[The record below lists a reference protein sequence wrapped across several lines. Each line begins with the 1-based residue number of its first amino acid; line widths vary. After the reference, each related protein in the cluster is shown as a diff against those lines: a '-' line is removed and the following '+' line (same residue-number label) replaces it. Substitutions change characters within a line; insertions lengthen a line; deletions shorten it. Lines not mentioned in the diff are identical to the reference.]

1 MPEDSMSAAASNSST
16 AVATS
21 RPLENGKQSHAATA
35 RSAYNRMR
43 LGMMII
49 ASVVTLLAFAVYM
62 ISALQWRNSAFFGAM
77 LTPHMVVDGSRSIG
91 SPNWSGL
98 TAGLERLDRILS
110 INGQDLA
117 APDADSAAARAGFR
131 AIVSTLRPGDTV
143 DLVFLRPVGSIAT
156 ETDTQVVCDPQQDG
170 LRTCRLSYVVS
181 ELPGN
186 DFITYFVI
194 PWVIGLLIVMLGV
207 VMLYLRPHQPTA
219 RLTAL
224 FCLTLG
230 LFMGGLFDVN
240 NTYTLIPIWLVGTMF
255 IGAALSTLALTFPV
269 NLTLIYRYPVLN
281 VLPFAVSVGLT
292 AVSLFLYFVPP
303 SPYSFPDTWQIGLF
317 WGAFGVL
324 ILSINLYR
332 RRRLAVSPAVR
343 DQSNTTL
350 IGMVL
355 AGAPIIFWMMNTLA
369 QQLNGRNLIPLN
381 TSAIMPFFLMPPL
394 ALVYAVLQYRTLDT
408 DRIITQAITYTLM
421 LVGLVV
427 GYFLLVFGASLITNQ
442 TLRLGANEFI
452 VAITIFGIAVF
463 FLPVRTFLQ
472 REIDRIYYRTR
483 TAYQGRVEGFAR
495 SLSTLTKFEQF
506 IGAYRQQLEETVSP
520 SHTFIFLSSRQT
532 GDYAAYGISAPETD
546 VRFEK
551 TSDLVDL
558 LRRSPDDLLYLQPGV
573 PWPPELRAE
582 RSRLAILNTFII
594 ACLRGREDL
603 IGFVVIAPSRAQP
616 GTYVF
621 EDLRFIENMTNQ
633 LALAVERAQAIESL
647 ERRVRELDVLSQVS
661 QAVNFTIEYD
671 DLLELIF
678 AQTDRLVRAPYF
690 YIALRDRGTD
700 KLYYAFLVENE
711 DRFEQRENRRWLMG
725 NDLISE
731 VLREG
736 LPRRTDDYSAEMA
749 RRNSPIVYESAI
761 LKAWMGVPLIAGT
774 TTLGVMAVA
783 NIEPGKTFSDDQY
796 KIFGDIAALA
806 ATSLDKARLFA
817 ETNLRARQLAALN
830 TISQQ
835 LASELNVENLLDL
848 ITRSAV
854 EILDAEAGSLLLN
867 VEDDPKSF
875 EFKVAVGGSGK
886 DLVGKRFPR
895 NKGLVGEVATS
906 NRYVI
911 VNDATNDPRWGGE
924 VSKGGFS
931 TNAVLAVPLV
941 AQNKVIGVLEVLN
954 KKGGGVYVKEDA
966 DLLTTFAGQAA
977 VAIENARLFQMTD
990 LQLGQRV
997 AELQAM
1003 ERIDVELNRSL
1014 DLQKV
1019 AEITMRWAI
1028 ANSAA
1033 TAGALGIVV
1042 GDAPTQHLQ
1051 IIAKYGYLP
1060 EDFPQGADENLWP
1073 LEKGIV
1079 SRVMRTRQPDL
1090 ANDVKIDPNYVP
1102 SLRGSLSQ
1110 LTIPMISG
1118 GEINAILIL
1127 EKDKE
1132 PRLSLVDMSF
1142 AQRLAEHA
1150 SIAIANAQFYAELTR
1165 ANDSKSE
1172 FVSFVAHELKTPM
1185 TSMKGFTDLLL
1196 SGVVGK
1202 MNDQQNNFLNTIRS
1216 NIDRMNTLVSD
1227 LNDVTKLQTNKL
1239 RMEFANVD
1247 FRNVVNETLR
1257 PLHKQIEDKSQKLT
1271 MDMPERMPLIL
1282 ADQNRLI
1289 QVMTNMVSNAY
1300 KYSPPEGEIIISTEV
1315 MEHQRD
1321 AKGKDLGPMLHIQ
1334 VRDTGI
1340 GMSEEDLNKLFTPY
1354 FRSENPLTR
1363 QQPGTG
1369 LGLTITRGIVV
1380 GHGGQIWVESE
1391 LGKGTSFH
1399 FTVPI
1404 VAESLNEEPER
1415 LTQPVK

>member
-1 MPEDSMSAAASNSST
+1 MTAASNSST
-16 AVATS
+16 SAATTTS
-21 RPLENGKQSHAATA
+21 HTIENGRQSRVAADPG
-35 RSAYNRMR
+35 YER
-43 LGMMII
+43 LRIGLTLVAGI
-49 ASVVTLLAFAVYM
+49 VTVLAFAIYL
-62 ISALQWRNSAFFGAM
+62 IAAFQWRGSAFFGAM
-77 LTPHMVVDGSRSIG
+77 LTPNMVVDGSRSIG
-91 SPNWSGL
+91 SSNWPGL
-98 TAGLERLDRILS
+98 AAGLQRLDHVLT
-110 INGQDLA
+110 INDQPLTDNLA
-117 APDADSAAARAGFR
+117 DTATARARFR
-131 AIVSTLRPGDTV
+131 TIVSGLRPGDRV
-143 DLVFLRPVGSIAT
+143 DLTFSRPVSSE
-156 ETDTQVVCDPQQDG
+156 ETAAACGPAENGV
-170 LRTCRLSYVVS
+170 LSCRVSYLVNFMPNS
-181 ELPGN
+181 
-186 DFITYFVI
+186 DFIAYFVI
-194 PWVIGLLIVMLGV
+194 PWIIGLLVVILGV
-207 VMLYLRPHQPTA
+207 VVLYLRPRQHSA
-219 RLTAL
+219 RMVAL

-230 LFMGGLFDVN
+230 MFMGGSFDVN
-240 NTYTLIPIWLVGTMF
+240 NTYMLLPLWLVSTMF
-255 IGAALSTLALTFPV
+255 IGAALGSLALSFPV
-269 NLTLIYRYPVLN
+269 KVTMVYRYPVLHA
-281 VLPFAVSVGLT
+281 LPFALSVGLS
-292 AVSLFLYFVPP
+292 ALSLFLYFAPP
-303 SPYSFPDTWQIGLF
+303 SPYSFPDSWQVGLF
-317 WGAFGVL
+317 WAVL
-324 ILSINLYR
+324 SAIVLTISLYR
-332 RRRLAVSPAVR
+332 RRRLAVSSSVR
-343 DQSNTTL
+343 DQSNTAL

-355 AGAPIIFWMMNTLA
+355 AAAPLLFWIVNTVA
-369 QQLNGRNLIPLN
+369 QQVGARTPIPLN

-394 ALVYAVLQYRTLDT
+394 ALAYAVLQYRSVNT
-408 DRIITQAITYTLM
+408 DRIITQAITYTIM
-421 LVGLVV
+421 LVGLVI
-427 GYFLLVFGASLITNQ
+427 GYFLLVFGASLVTNQ
-442 TLRLGANEFI
+442 ALRLGANEFV
-452 VAITIFGIAVF
+452 VAITIFALAVL
-463 FLPVRTFLQ
+463 FLPVRTGLQ
-472 REIDRIYYRTR
+472 NQIDRIYFRTR
-483 TAYQGRVEGFAR
+483 TAYQGRVESFAR
-495 SLSTLTKFEQF
+495 SLSTLTEFDQF
-506 IGAYRQQLEETVSP
+506 IGAYRQQLDETVTP
-520 SHTFIFLSSRQT
+520 TRTFIFLPNRQT
-532 GDYAAYGISAPETD
+532 GDYAAYGTTSPETD
-546 VRFEK
+546 VRFDK
-551 TSDLVDL
+551 TSGLLDL
-558 LRRSPDDLLYLQPGV
+558 LRQSSEDLVYLQPGQ
-573 PWPPELRAE
+573 PWPAELRSE
-582 RSRLAILNTFII
+582 RSRLAILNTLVI
-594 ACLRGREDL
+594 ARLRGRTDL
-603 IGFVVIAPSRAQP
+603 IGFVILSPSRAQP
-616 GTYVF
+616 GTYTF
-621 EDLRFIENMTNQ
+621 EDLRFIENLTNQ
-633 LALAVERAQAIESL
+633 MALAVERAQAIESL

-700 KLYYAFLVENE
+700 KMYYAFFVEND
-711 DRFEQRENRRWLMG
+711 DRLPQRENRRWLMG
-725 NDLISE
+725 RDLVSE

-736 LPRRTDDYSAEMA
+736 LPRRVDDYSAEMA
-749 RRNSPIVYESAI
+749 RRNSVIIYESMN

-774 TTLGVMAVA
+774 TTLGVVAVA
-783 NIEPGKTFSDDQY
+783 TTEPDKTFSDDQF
-796 KIFGDIAALA
+796 KIFSDIAALA

-830 TISQQ
+830 AISQQ

-867 VEDDPKSF
+867 VEEDPKSF
-875 EFKVAVGGSGK
+875 EFKVAVGGSGR

-895 NKGLVGEVATS
+895 NKGLVGEVATTS
-906 NRYVI
+906 HYVI
-911 VNDATNDPRWGGE
+911 VNDAANDPRWGGE
-924 VSKGGFS
+924 VSKGAFS
-931 TNAVLAVPLV
+931 TTAVLAVPLM

-954 KKGGGVYVKEDA
+954 KKDGGVYVKEDA

-997 AELQAM
+997 AELQAL

-1028 ANSAA
+1028 ANSGA
-1033 TAGALGIVV
+1033 TAGALGIVA
-1042 GDAPTQHLQ
+1042 GEAPNQHLQ

-1060 EDFPQGADENLWP
+1060 EDFPPGAEENLWP
-1073 LEKGIV
+1073 LDKGIV

-1090 ANDVKIDPNYVP
+1090 ANDVRIDPNYVP

-1110 LTIPMISG
+1110 LTIPMMSG

-1150 SIAIANAQFYAELTR
+1150 SIAIANAQFYSELTR

-1202 MNDQQNNFLNTIRS
+1202 MNDQQSNFLNTIRS

-1257 PLHKQIEDKSQKLT
+1257 PLHKQIEDKAQKLT
-1271 MDMPERMPLIL
+1271 LNLPDKLPLIL

-1300 KYSPPEGEIIISTEV
+1300 KYSPPEGEIIISADV
-1315 MEHQRD
+1315 MEQQKD
-1321 AKGKDLGPMLHIQ
+1321 AKGKMTGPMLH
-1334 VRDTGI
+1334 VRVKDNGI

-1380 GHGGQIWVESE
+1380 GHGGQVWVESQ
-1391 LGKGTSFH
+1391 LGSGTTFH

-1404 VAESLNEEPER
+1404 VAESLTEEPEKV
-1415 LTQPVK
+1415 TQPAK